1 MSSSLS
7 FVELLQAA
15 RTGLPGAGQRLYE
28 DVYAELHRV
37 ARRQRLRWGASPTL
51 NTTAVVNESYLRLSR
66 GTDLQAEDRRHFL
79 NLAARAMRSVLIDAA
94 RRRATAKR
102 GGDPELAP
110 LEALGDL
117 PDIELERAPEDLL
130 ALDSALA
137 RLERAEQRLARV
149 VELRFFCGL
158 SEPEAAAALGVA
170 DRTVRRDWRKA
181 RAFLLAELGA
191 AGDLRPADRES
202 ASDALSS

>member
-1 MSSSLS
+1 MSSSPS
-7 FVELLQAA
+7 FVELLQDA
-15 RTGLPGAGQRLYE
+15 RSGAPEADQRLYE
-28 DVYAELHRV
+28 DIYAELRRV

-51 NTTAVVNESYLRLSR
+51 NTTAVVHESYLRLCR
-66 GTDLQAEDRRHFL
+66 GTDLQAEDRQHFL

-102 GGDPELAP
+102 GGDPELTP
-110 LEALGDL
+110 LDEADEL
-117 PDIELERAPEDLL
+117 PEIALERAPEDLL
-130 ALDSALA
+130 ALDAALV
-137 RLERAEQRLARV
+137 RLERAEARLARV

-181 RAFLLAELGA
+181 RAFLLAELGGVVDLQPA
-191 AGDLRPADRES
+191 APEA
-202 ASDALSS
+202 ALHSSLS